1 MKGKGSQNCWASPC
15 WVSDM
20 WGEVLLLF
28 QQSWAVSL
36 GLLGAESL
44 DRSSRL
50 GRAVGWLSLTVLTIW
65 RCFYILLSQ
74 PAFLPGS
81 LCPACSLPSLGFQWT
96 FLRYHFISSPARPLS
111 AARLTTVRLLGHAK
125 LLKEGFPLTTPWK
138 PWQTEGMLS
147 ISSLIPL
154 PPSAAPERST
164 QLWHRISR
172 DSLSGRSWWASLR
185 AETWRG
191 TCETNQSHLTGFLR
205 GKRCKSFHLKSVGTS
220 LVHHLVSIFFKH

>member
-20 WGEVLLLF
+20 RGEVLLLF

-36 GLLGAESL
+36 GLLGAVAGSIMQAGTG
-44 DRSSRL
+44 SR
-50 GRAVGWLSLTVLTIW
+50 WLSLTVLSIW
-65 RCFYILLSQ
+65 RCFHILLSQ

-81 LCPACSLPSLGFQWT
+81 LCPAGSLPSLGFQWT

-164 QLWHRISR
+164 QLWHGINR

-185 AETWRG
+185 AET
-191 TCETNQSHLTGFLR
+191 
-205 GKRCKSFHLKSVGTS
+205 
-220 LVHHLVSIFFKH
+220 